1 MKGRASQL
9 FSSSWMVNNFN
20 SGVFGMKENIFLENV
35 NLKTKLV
42 SNLISHD
49 LLVCKTLLKK
59 LFLEHRW

>member
-1 MKGRASQL
+1 M
-9 FSSSWMVNNFN
+9 
-20 SGVFGMKENIFLENV
+20 GVFGMKENIFLENV